1 MAGDHLRP
9 GLKVALI
16 QGSIDTEMKTD
27 PAQVQQIHDQY
38 LALTHQA
45 VREHADLDL
54 VVWPETMFR
63 EPLLTLTE
71 DVRPAPG
78 EDWTKADLLQAVEDV
93 HLVLSTLAVR
103 FKVPLLLGL
112 DTLKFGPGKMDR
124 FNSAVLVDT
133 DGQIA
138 GRYDKM
144 RPVMFGEY
152 VPFGSYWP
160 WLYRLTPLTGGIQ
173 AGEAPQSL
181 SVGRARIAPSIC
193 FETLLPHF
201 IRSQVA
207 ELRATGAEPDVLV
220 NLTND
225 GWFWGSSELDLHLM
239 CGVFRAV
246 ECRKP
251 LLIAAN
257 TGFSAVVDADGRILR
272 QGPRR
277 DTAVLV
283 ENVKFD
289 NRRSPYVRF
298 GDWGAG
304 LCLLFGFSM
313 AVVGCAK
320 YSRRKPTRL
329 LRAPA

>member
-1 MAGDHLRP
+1 
-9 GLKVALI
+9 
-16 QGSIDTEMKTD
+16 
-27 PAQVQQIHDQY
+27 
-38 LALTHQA
+38 
-45 VREHADLDL
+45 
-54 VVWPETMFR
+54 
-63 EPLLTLTE
+63 
-71 DVRPAPG
+71 
-78 EDWTKADLLQAVEDV
+78 
-93 HLVLSTLAVR
+93 
-103 FKVPLLLGL
+103 
-112 DTLKFGPGKMDR
+112 
-124 FNSAVLVDT
+124 
-133 DGQIA
+133 
-138 GRYDKM
+138 M

-152 VPFGSYWP
+152 VPLGSYLP
-160 WLYRLTPLTGGIQ
+160 WLYRLTPLAGGIQ

-181 SVGRARIAPSIC
+181 SVGRRAIAPKH
-193 FETLLPHF
+193 LLRDAFAALHPRL
-201 IRSQVA
+201 RSPSCA
-207 ELRATGAEPDVLV
+207 RDGAEPDLLV

-289 NRRSPYVRF
+289 SRRSPYVRF

-320 YSRRKPTRL
+320 WSRRKPTRL
-329 LRAPA
+329 LRARA